1 MTATDTTDQPERKPR
16 ELPHLDYTGDPTH
29 GLRVPELRVANAQLS
44 RVLGRQVDVLDA
56 ITRPTADRWDAMA
69 YVAWVIHKRTDPTA
83 QLGVWTAATAGE
95 LSTALQVRE
104 TPELATDDQEEDGP
118 VPTLDQL
125 GEEAAKD
132 PTETTD

>member
-1 MTATDTTDQPERKPR
+1 MTATDTTEQLEPKAR

-44 RVLGRQVDVLDA
+44 RTLGRQVDVLDA

-83 QLGVWTAATAGE
+83 QLGIWTGATAGE
-95 LSTALQVRE
+95 LSNALQVRE
-104 TPELATDDQEEDGP
+104 TPQPAVQEDDPDAQ

-125 GEEAAKD
+125 GEEARQD

>member
-1 MTATDTTDQPERKPR
+1 MTATETEQQPPAR
-16 ELPHLDYTGDPTH
+16 ELPELEYAGDPTH

-44 RVLGRQVDVLDA
+44 RTLGRQVDVLDA

-83 QLGVWTAATAGE
+83 QLGLWTGATAGE
-95 LSTALQVRE
+95 LSTALQVRPS
-104 TPELATDDQEEDGP
+104 PEPADSGQEEDGP
-118 VPTLDQL
+118 IPTLDQL
-125 GEEAAKD
+125 GEEARQD